1 MKQFSQDKN
10 VKYSE
15 ILKGQIS
22 TLRKENRYVEFK
34 SNYQEADRLGQY
46 ISALSNG
53 ACLDRQDFGYLYF
66 GIEDETL
73 HVVGTTFDP
82 SKEKARGNEALEL
95 YLRRFITPRINFVI
109 EEFAYCGDK
118 RLVRIKIPAATGEP
132 TCYKGKGWVRVDSHT
147 TELAPYTDWMRMI
160 YNSKVD
166 WTAQLVENATV
177 EEDLD
182 REAILIARNGYIQR
196 HPDFGDISKE
206 WDDTTFLDKAGLTQ
220 DGQVTRTALLLVG
233 KPEKAYKLNHI
244 AQMDWKCLQE
254 GEVVGQLFTIPFIK
268 TTTELM
274 LKIRNYQFK
283 IYPRNSLIPAEV
295 WKYDT
300 RSILEG
306 LHNCVAHQDYV
317 RGERIIVTETKEGI
331 TFENAGDFYEGDY
344 EQYVLGTK
352 TPKSYR
358 NPFLMKA
365 MVNVKMIDSQ
375 GYGIHSLFERQKERF
390 LPMPDYDCTADSHVI
405 LHLSGIVIDNN
416 YSQMLME
423 NANLNLS
430 DAILLDRIQKG
441 TPISNEAVATLRKKK
456 LIEGRKPN
464 LFIAKFIAQ
473 TTGQKAEYSK
483 HKGLEGETCE
493 GLLLNSLKDHRKLSR
508 QDIDKL
514 LWSALSDMLDDKQ
527 KKAKITNL
535 LSKLRREGKIQNQT
549 AGNKSV
555 WSLLTSTT

>member
-1 MKQFSQDKN
+1 MKQFSEDKN

-22 TLRKENRYVEFK
+22 TLKKENRYVEFK

-109 EEFAYCGDK
+109 EEFAYCDDK

-147 TELAPYTDWMRMI
+147 TELAPYTDWMRTI
-160 YNSKVD
+160 YNSRVD
-166 WTAQLVENATV
+166 WTAQIVENATV

-317 RGERIIVTETKEGI
+317 RGERIIVTETKEEI
-331 TFENAGDFYEGDY
+331 IFENAGDFYEGDY
-344 EQYVLGTK
+344 EQYVLGDK

-375 GYGIHSLFERQKERF
+375 GYGIHTLFERQKERF
-390 LPMPDYDCTADSHVI
+390 LPMPDYDCTSDSRVI
-405 LHLSGIVIDNN
+405 LHLPGIVIDNN

-423 NANLNLS
+423 NANLSLT
-430 DAILLDRIQKG
+430 DAILLDHVQKG
-441 TPISNEAVATLRKKK
+441 VAISDDAVARLRKKK
-456 LIEGRKPN
+456 LIEGRKQN
-464 LFIAKFIAQ
+464 LFVAKSIAQ
-473 TTGQKAEYSK
+473 TTDRKAEYSR
-483 HKGLEGETCE
+483 HKGLEEETCE
-493 GLLLNSLKDHRKLSR
+493 TLLLNSLKDHKKLSR

-527 KKAKITNL
+527 KKSKITNL
-535 LSKLRREGKIQNQT
+535 LSKLRKKGEIQNKT
-549 AGNKSV
+549 LGNKSE
-555 WSLLTSTT
+555 WSLLNPAT